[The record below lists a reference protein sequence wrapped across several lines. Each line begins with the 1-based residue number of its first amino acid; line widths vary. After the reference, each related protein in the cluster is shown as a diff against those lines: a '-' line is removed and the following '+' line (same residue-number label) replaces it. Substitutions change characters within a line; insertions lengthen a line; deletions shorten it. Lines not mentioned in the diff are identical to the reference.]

1 MVGAPK
7 AVLHETAAMRAQRR
21 EMVEVVRTTVK
32 YSTCGP
38 VGGCRVAGLGIGL
51 RSMSLSQM
59 NRRRAT
65 GGYGN
70 PGIAIVNYGPTAP
83 LI

>member
-1 MVGAPK
+1 VVVAPK

-32 YSTCGP
+32 YSTCGRLA
-38 VGGCRVAGLGIGL
+38 VGGVAGLGIGL
-51 RSMSLSQM
+51 RSMSLSQR

-70 PGIAIVNYGPTAP
+70 PGIAIINYGPTAP